1 MAHIV
6 AQSQNFYP
14 VFFFRFRKTVPGHF
28 GSSDPKCL
36 CRSILSPE
44 QTSKT
49 SGIAPAQHDVSHL
62 RQGVKEQHSLSKTQ
76 EASWMTSKIS
86 SKPYEVQLPYIPDLK
101 TTMTQ
106 ISGNLHRQPTHDAKG
121 QRHDTH
127 LNLTWEGNIN

>member
-1 MAHIV
+1 MT
-6 AQSQNFYP
+6 QSVCAGQSC
-14 VFFFRFRKTVPGHF
+14 H
-28 GSSDPKCL
+28 
-36 CRSILSPE
+36 LSRQVKPP
-44 QTSKT
+44 
-49 SGIAPAQHDVSHL
+49 GIAPAQHDVSHL
-62 RQGVKEQHSLSKTQ
+62 RQGVKGQHSLSKTQ